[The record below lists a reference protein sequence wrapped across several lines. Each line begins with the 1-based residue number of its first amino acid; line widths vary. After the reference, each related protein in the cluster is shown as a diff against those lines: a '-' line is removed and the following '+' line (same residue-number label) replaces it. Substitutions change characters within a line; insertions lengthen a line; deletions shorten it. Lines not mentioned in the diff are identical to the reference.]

1 MLPVE
6 RRQFILDELYK
17 TKAVAVNELA
27 QQLGVTTMTIR
38 RDLQLLEDN
47 GLVEKSHGG
56 AVLTESLVKEA
67 TYHNRKLVRIQEKR
81 QIAEAALPLIESSMS
96 IYLDAGTTNYELAE
110 LIAKKRWDGLTRR
123 HERPGHRPGIDAGG
137 GAGRDYAGRL
147 RRRRI
152 GFDLRRLATNMVRQ
166 TVISI

>member
-17 TKAVAVNELA
+17 NKAVAVNELA

-67 TYHNRKLVRIQEKR
+67 TYHNRKLVRIQEKPAPTAASD
-81 QIAEAALPLIESSMS
+81 AENVKRPVNLRLSQLKTTWQESILKSVRTAASARRNVLPVQS
-96 IYLDAGTTNYELAE
+96 I
-110 LIAKKRWDGLTRR
+110 I
-123 HERPGHRPGIDAGG
+123 
-137 GAGRDYAGRL
+137 
-147 RRRRI
+147 
-152 GFDLRRLATNMVRQ
+152 
-166 TVISI
+166 

>member
-17 TKAVAVNELA
+17 NKAVAVNELA

-67 TYHNRKLVRIQEKR
+67 TYHNRKLVRF
-81 QIAEAALPLIESSMS
+81 AL
-96 IYLDAGTTNYELAE
+96 
-110 LIAKKRWDGLTRR
+110 
-123 HERPGHRPGIDAGG
+123 
-137 GAGRDYAGRL
+137 GR
-147 RRRRI
+147 
-152 GFDLRRLATNMVRQ
+152 GFDYRLIRQ
-166 TVISI
+166 CIDVPDDMEDADGDDTVE

>member
-17 TKAVAVNELA
+17 NKAVAVNELA

-56 AVLTESLVKEA
+56 AVLTESLIKEA

-81 QIAEAALPLIESSMS
+81 QIAEAALPLIE
-96 IYLDAGTTNYELAE
+96 IVHEHLPR
-110 LIAKKRWDGLTRR
+110 RWDDEL
-123 HERPGHRPGIDAGG
+123 
-137 GAGRDYAGRL
+137 
-147 RRRRI
+147 RI
-152 GFDLRRLATNMVRQ
+152 G
-166 TVISI
+166 

>member
-17 TKAVAVNELA
+17 NKAVAVNELA

-56 AVLTESLVKEA
+56 AC
-67 TYHNRKLVRIQEKR
+67 
-81 QIAEAALPLIESSMS
+81 
-96 IYLDAGTTNYELAE
+96 
-110 LIAKKRWDGLTRR
+110 
-123 HERPGHRPGIDAGG
+123 
-137 GAGRDYAGRL
+137 
-147 RRRRI
+147 
-152 GFDLRRLATNMVRQ
+152 
-166 TVISI
+166 